1 MSTSAPAFLS
11 PFEALAEYERRSLAH
26 AAGAPEQAEAPGL
39 WRGIGFRVG
48 QRYLASTIGEVNE
61 ILTLPPIAIVP
72 GTRSWLLGVANVRG
86 SLVPVIDLKDFV
98 EGTPTQLTENS
109 RVLIVRQQAGR
120 VGLLVDEV
128 LGQRSFAD
136 ELREQAVAE
145 DDARYERYVRERV
158 PLGEVLWGMFS
169 MAALVRAPEFQQAA
183 A

>member
-1 MSTSAPAFLS
+1 
-11 PFEALAEYERRSLAH
+11 
-26 AAGAPEQAEAPGL
+26 
-39 WRGIGFRVG
+39 
-48 QRYLASTIGEVNE
+48 
-61 ILTLPPIAIVP
+61 
-72 GTRSWLLGVANVRG
+72 
-86 SLVPVIDLKDFV
+86 
-98 EGTPTQLTENS
+98 
-109 RVLIVRQQAGR
+109 VRQQAGR